1 MKHRQVGRS
10 SMVAHH
16 RPITASTGD

>member
-10 SMVAHH
+10 SMMAHH